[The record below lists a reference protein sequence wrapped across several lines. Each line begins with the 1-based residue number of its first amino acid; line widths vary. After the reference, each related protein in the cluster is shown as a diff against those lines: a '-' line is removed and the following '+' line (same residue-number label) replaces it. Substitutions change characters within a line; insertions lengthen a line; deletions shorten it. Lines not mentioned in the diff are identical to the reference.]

1 MADARNTR
9 PASVWIA
16 AVAWIPFASGCT
28 FEPAG
33 AVGGPGGPD
42 GGRPIDAAVDP
53 DGALPIDAAMDPDG
67 PLPPAG
73 LHLLLTEVKAQPSAS
88 EFIEIWNPLGEAVSL
103 RDYYLTDDKD
113 YERLPEYDRLGT
125 EVPVGNNDAIL
136 RFPEGAML
144 GAGEVAVV
152 ALDEQGFAAAFL
164 AAPDYAVRAAVIPVA
179 DAMEV
184 VADGSVERSMELTDG
199 GEAIV
204 LFRWNGQSDL
214 VTDVD
219 IVVAGQD
226 PGDPGAENGVPD
238 KTGRAVDGPDDDTDE
253 STYAADG
260 AAMPAITVR
269 STGSYKRVALEDAAE
284 PDAGGNG
291 VDGHDETSEDTL
303 TTWSQL
309 DTPPTPGVVPPLA
322 GR

>member
-1 MADARNTR
+1 MA
-9 PASVWIA
+9 V
-16 AVAWIPFASGCT
+16 VAWISFA
-28 FEPAG
+28 PACSFDPG
-33 AVGGPGGPD
+33 VDIGGPGRPDAGPVPD
-42 GGRPIDAAVDP
+42 AGRIPDAAP
-53 DGALPIDAAMDPDG
+53 PDAAMDPDG

-88 EFIEIWNPLGEAVSL
+88 EFIEIWNPLDEAVAL
-103 RDYYLTDDKD
+103 RDYYLSDDKEYD
-113 YERLPEYDRLGT
+113 RLPEYDRLGS
-125 EVPVGNNDAIL
+125 EVPVNNNDAIL

-144 GAGEVAVV
+144 GAGQVAVV

-164 AAPDYAVRAAVIPVA
+164 ASPDYAVRPAAVPLA

-184 VADGSVERSMELTDG
+184 VADGSVERSMELTDS

-219 IVVAGQD
+219 IVVAGND
-226 PGDPGAENGVPD
+226 PGEPGAENGVPD
-238 KTGRAVDGPDDDTDE
+238 KTGKAIDGPDDDDDE

-260 AAMPAITVR
+260 ATLPANPVR
-269 STGSYKRVALEDAAE
+269 STGSYKRIALEGAAE

-303 TTWSQL
+303 TTWSQA

-322 GR
+322 ER